1 MLYRNFG
8 VAAGVIALSAVVVAL
23 IAFRSD
29 DPTGTSAGALVQGD
43 TDCSQEVGELD
54 SLEVLSAEAG
64 IEPPADCIEAGDVDC
79 DGDVAADD
87 SLAILVHVA
96 GFTAA
101 QISSVCTAIGEPL
114 TSITPT
120 DPGTTVTATPSVTT
134 TPPPTA
140 ITITP
145 TPVPTPTP
153 PPPCA
158 GPGGGPSLPS
168 DPGGSATP
176 QADAYQ
182 LDTLLSA
189 GYLGDAADPAI
200 DLALMPGH
208 PNVGILIT
216 QDGYLYRV
224 ALDGSVGI
232 QLWGDIDDRVQS
244 GGEQGLLAI
253 AFSPDFVHDCRVY
266 VYYTRGAPQPASLS
280 RFTALPGG
288 LDESS
293 EEPLFD
299 VGLNPERSDGNHN
312 GGDLAFDSDGLLY
325 LSSGDGGG
333 QNDPDDRV
341 QELNRTEGKVLR
353 FDVSGATVYQVPAG
367 NPFADGPGGNVDE
380 IFALGFRNPFR
391 FSIDPVSDKL
401 WLGDVGGGLWEEVN
415 LVQEGGNY
423 GWDCYEGP
431 NQNQFT
437 PEKCDQGP
445 FLLPYAQYNHDF
457 GQAITGGVV
466 YRGDDM
472 PELYGW
478 YIYADFYSGRIW
490 AVNTEGSG
498 GPAQLLN
505 LGGNGNEPAGIASF
519 TLGLD
524 GEVYV
529 VDYSDGIYKL
539 AR

>member
-8 VAAGVIALSAVVVAL
+8 AAASVIAFAMVVATL
-23 IAFRSD
+23 VALEFD
-29 DPTGTSAGALVQGD
+29 GPTGTSAGGMVQGD
-43 TDCSQEVGELD
+43 TNCNQQIDPIDALGALQK
-54 SLEVLSAEAG
+54 AG
-64 IEPPADCIEAGDVDC
+64 DIEPFPDCIEAGDVDC
-79 DGDVAADD
+79 DQDIDADD
-87 SLAILVHVA
+87 AVAILVHIADIEPVQIA
-96 GFTAA
+96 GRCAP
-101 QISSVCTAIGEPL
+101 IGEPL
-114 TSITPT
+114 TSGTPT
-120 DPGTTVTATPSVTT
+120 SGATITV
-134 TPPPTA
+134 PPTPV
-140 ITITP
+140 TITP
-145 TPVPTPTP
+145 TPVPTPAP
-153 PPPCA
+153 LCA
-158 GPGGGPSLPS
+158 GPGGGPTLPN

-176 QADAYQ
+176 QADAYR

-189 GYLGDAADPAI
+189 GYLGDAANPAI

-208 PNVGILIT
+208 PNVAILAT

-224 ALDGSVGI
+224 ALDGSSPT
-232 QLWGDIDDRVQS
+232 QLWGDIRDRIGY

-253 AFSPDFVHDCRVY
+253 AFSPDFEDDCRVY
-266 VYYTRGAPQPASLS
+266 LYYTRGAPQPASLS
-280 RFTALPGG
+280 RFTALPAG

-299 VGLNPERSDGNHN
+299 ATLNPERGDGNHN
-312 GGDLAFDSDGLLY
+312 GGDLAFDSVGLLY

-333 QNDPDDRV
+333 QNDPNDRV
-341 QELNRTEGKVLR
+341 QQLSRTEGKVLR
-353 FDVSGATVYQVPAG
+353 FDVSGATGYQAPAG

-391 FSIDPVSDKL
+391 FTIDPVSDEL
-401 WLGDVGGGLWEEVN
+401 WLGDVGGVLWEEVN

-431 NQNQFT
+431 AQNQFT
-437 PEKCDQGP
+437 AEKCGGKT
-445 FLLPYAQYNHDF
+445 FILPRLQYDHNF

-466 YRGDDM
+466 YRGNDM

-490 AVNTEGSG
+490 AVDTAGAG
-498 GPAQLLN
+498 GPVQLLN
-505 LGGNGNEPAGIASF
+505 LGGTGGAPAGVVSF

>member
-1 MLYRNFG
+1 MLYRNFC
-8 VAAGVIALSAVVVAL
+8 VAAGVIALAVVVVTL
-23 IAFRSD
+23 IAIRAD
-29 DPTGTSAGALVQGD
+29 GPTGTSAGGLVQGD
-43 TDCSQEVGELD
+43 TNCNQDVEALDALGALLADADVEPLPDCL
-54 SLEVLSAEAG
+54 
-64 IEPPADCIEAGDVDC
+64 EAGDVDC
-79 DGDVAADD
+79 DQDVDADD
-87 SLAILVHVA
+87 AVAILMHIA
-96 GFTAA
+96 DLSAA
-101 QISSVCTAIGEPL
+101 QIAGGCPAIGEPL
-114 TSITPT
+114 PFSTPT
-120 DPGTTVTATPSVTT
+120 EPGGTVMPTPV
-134 TPPPTA
+134 
-140 ITITP
+140 TITP

-158 GPGGGPSLPS
+158 GPGGGASLPS
-168 DPGGSATP
+168 DPGGSAIP
-176 QADAYQ
+176 QEDAYQ
-182 LDTLLSA
+182 LDMLLSA
-189 GYLGDAADPAI
+189 GYLGDGADPAI

-224 ALDGSVGI
+224 ALDGSVGT
-232 QLWGDIDDRVQS
+232 QLWGDIHNRIDY

-253 AFSPDFVHDCRVY
+253 AFSPDFENDCRVY
-266 VYYTRGAPQPASLS
+266 VYYTRGAPEPASLS
-280 RFTALPGG
+280 RFMALPSG
-288 LDESS
+288 LNESS

-299 VGLNPERSDGNHN
+299 STLNPERGDGNHN

-353 FDVSGATVYQVPAG
+353 FDVSGASGYKVPEG

-391 FSIDPVSDKL
+391 FSIDPVSDEL

-431 NQNQFT
+431 DENQFT
-437 PEKCDQGP
+437 PEKCDGGP
-445 FLLPYAQYNHDF
+445 FTLPRALYGHSF

-466 YRGDDM
+466 YRGNDM

-478 YIYADFYSGRIW
+478 YIYGDFYSGRIW

-498 GPAQLLN
+498 GPVQLMDLP
-505 LGGNGNEPAGIASF
+505 NGPDDPNGIASF

-524 GEVYV
+524 GEVNV
-529 VDYSDGIYKL
+529 VDYSDGIYEL